1 MITWWRTERRD
12 ILLPVT
18 VLSEICYLVQ
28 RRLGVQ
34 AELRFVRAV
43 ADGEFTVEA
52 LELADL
58 ERVAELLETYRDL
71 AIGFVDAS
79 VVAVAERLD
88 TPSVLTVD
96 RRHFSVVRPR
106 HVERLTLAP

>member
-1 MITWWRTERRD
+1 MTWWTAERGD

-18 VLSEICYLVQ
+18 VLPEVCYLVQ

-43 ADGEFTVEA
+43 ADGEFTVAA
-52 LELADL
+52 LESADV
-58 ERVAELLETYRDL
+58 ERAAELLETYQDL

-79 VVAVAERLD
+79 VVAFAERLD
-88 TPSVLTVD
+88 TETVLTTD
-96 RRHFSVVRPR
+96 RRHFGAVRPR
-106 HVERLTLAP
+106 HAGQFRLVP

>member
-1 MITWWRTERRD
+1 MTWWTADRGD
-12 ILLPVT
+12 VLLPVT
-18 VLSEICYLVQ
+18 VLPEISYLVQ

-43 ADGEFTVEA
+43 ADGEFTIEA
-52 LELADL
+52 LESADV
-58 ERVAELLETYRDL
+58 ERAAELLEAYRDL

-79 VVAVAERLD
+79 VIAVAERLD
-88 TPSVLTVD
+88 TASVLTVD

-106 HVERLTLAP
+106 HVERLTLVP